1 MDSVI
6 LSAAQKLL
14 FLALN
19 GQLTRQAAQRSRGKV
34 LAEGEVRGL
43 AEQVHQEVP
52 ADCVAGGAAPRVPRV
67 RPARVLPSAGRCRGS
82 GNLIIIVQ
90 LILMLHLDHK
100 SPVSALTSAVTIGK
114 VSEISKILI
123 RQNILYFLQKGMQ

>member
-1 MDSVI
+1 MMDSVI

-34 LAEGEVRGL
+34 LAEGAVRGL

-90 LILMLHLDHK
+90 FSQLILMLHLDHK
-100 SPVSALTSAVTIGK
+100 SPVSALTSAVTNGK
-114 VSEISKILI
+114 VSEISK
-123 RQNILYFLQKGMQ
+123 Y